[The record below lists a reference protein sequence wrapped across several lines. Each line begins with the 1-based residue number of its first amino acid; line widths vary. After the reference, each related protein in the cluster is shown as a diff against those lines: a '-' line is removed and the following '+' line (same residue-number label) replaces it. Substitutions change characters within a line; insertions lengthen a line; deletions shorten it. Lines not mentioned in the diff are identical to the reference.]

1 MEVECG
7 KNGSMSERFR
17 AVDRDTAYLLPPS
30 VQDWLPE
37 QHLAR
42 FVVEV
47 ASKLDL
53 HELEMPYAGRGT
65 KAYHPEMLLG
75 LLFYGYATGVFASRK
90 LEEATYDSL
99 AFRYI
104 AANTHP
110 DHDTIATF
118 RKRFL
123 KQLKPLFVQILL
135 LARTMGFLNL
145 GKISLDGSK
154 VQANASKHSALSW
167 GHATELE
174 QQLKAEVAR
183 LMAMAA
189 AADAAVP
196 EGMDIPE
203 ELKRR
208 EDRLKAIAEAKAKL
222 EARAAERHAAEQAEY
237 EAKMAKR
244 EARAKETGKRP
255 GGKPPKPP
263 EAGVRPNDQINLT
276 DEESRIMPAGGHSFQ
291 QAYNVQAGVDTETML
306 VVTETVTPHANDKQ
320 EIEPALKALEELAE
334 PLGQAGALLADNG
347 YYSEANVKACE
358 AAGVTPYIAMGRE
371 RHHPPVEQRWTPP
384 PPLVPDAGPVE
395 AMAHRLSTLEGRA
408 IYAERKSTV
417 EPVFGII
424 KSVLGFRQ
432 FHLRGLDDVS
442 GEWTLISMAWNLKRL
457 FNLSR
462 QHSSPTVDP
471 GSRSRPRSRKHP
483 SGCLRSPG
491 NVESQPFL
499 ALLHRIALQR
509 FNRRFVDAQW
519 ALSSPTGC

>member
-1 MEVECG
+1 M
-7 KNGSMSERFR
+7 
-17 AVDRDTAYLLPPS
+17 LPPS

-37 QHLAR
+37 RHLAR

-47 ASKLDL
+47 ISKLDL
-53 HELEMPYAGRGT
+53 HELEMPYAGRGS
-65 KAYHPEMLLG
+65 KAYHPEVMLA

-90 LEEATYDSL
+90 LEQATYDSL

-118 RKRFL
+118 RRRFL

-174 QQLKAEVAR
+174 EQLKAEVAR
-183 LMAMAA
+183 LMEMAA
-189 AADAAVP
+189 AADAEVP
-196 EGMDIPE
+196 EGMDIPA
-203 ELKRR
+203 ELERR
-208 EDRLKAIAEAKAKL
+208 EERLKAIAEAKAAL

-263 EAGVRPNDQINLT
+263 EPGVRPNDQINLT
-276 DEESRIMPAGGHSFQ
+276 DEESRIMPAGGKSFQ
-291 QAYNVQAGVDTETML
+291 QAYNVQAGVDTESML
-306 VVTETVTPHANDKQ
+306 IVTGDVTAHANDKQ
-320 EIEPALKALEELAE
+320 EVKPALKALDELPE
-334 PLGQAGALLADNG
+334 SLGRVEAMLADNG
-347 YYSEANVKACE
+347 YYSEDNVKACE

-371 RHHPPVEQRWTPP
+371 RHHPPVEQRWTEP
-384 PPLVPDAGPVE
+384 PPLAPGASPVD
-395 AMAHRLSTLEGRA
+395 AMAHRLSTVDGRA
-408 IYAERKSTV
+408 IYAQRKSTV
-417 EPVFGII
+417 EPVFGIV

-432 FHLRGLDDVS
+432 FHLRGLDRVS
-442 GEWTLISMAWNLKRL
+442 GEWTLVSIAWNLKRL
-457 FNLSR
+457 FNLQQQSI
-462 QHSSPTVDP
+462 SSPAP
-471 GSRSRPRSRKHP
+471 RSPARAQPQNAGSRPSKPRAEAALTRLWS
-483 SGCLRSPG
+483 
-491 NVESQPFL
+491 
-499 ALLHRIALQR
+499 LLHDAATEFL
-509 FNRRFVDAQW
+509 NRWPFDAFYTP
-519 ALSSPTGC
+519 LSPTGC